1 MMKKAVLSVLCCF
14 DWTAVPGYGLMT
26 LMVYLSYG
34 VPWLRALASHGK
46 TRGSI
51 PPPAVGGP
59 QQKKTATTTTIL
71 RSFLDGELFW
81 IRKKRFAQF
90 YFVGIAWLTL
100 FVWIAQD
107 HGPQQQGV
115 IFALRPS
122 TALLYLHLVRR
133 LYECLHV
140 HQWRESSRMHV
151 AGYAVGL
158 IHYLWLPTVFVTIPS
173 CRDYTWSLSSM
184 YFGAQTIL
192 PPWFFDNGGD
202 DALQTSESQH
212 TLWRRL
218 PAILFC
224 ISAQWQQHRH
234 HVYLAELRPPQS
246 QQQRVEPSKKK
257 KTESSPSYTLPSK
270 GWFTVITC
278 PHYLAE
284 ILIYTAFA
292 LVLAQEGKV
301 GSRHWVVLAWVASNL
316 TLSAIMNHSWYKTNL
331 PSTVTVGKTAIV
343 PFLI

>member
-1 MMKKAVLSVLCCF
+1 
-14 DWTAVPGYGLMT
+14 MT

-34 VPWLRALASHGK
+34 VPLLRALASHGK
-46 TRGSI
+46 TRGSSI
-51 PPPAVGGP
+51 PPPAAAAVGSR
-59 QQKKTATTTTIL
+59 QQQMKTATTTTTIL

-81 IRKKRFAQF
+81 IRKKRFSQF

-100 FVWIAQD
+100 FVWFATD
-107 HGPQQQGV
+107 GPQQHSAM
-115 IFALRPS
+115 ALRPS

-133 LYECLHV
+133 LYECLYV

-158 IHYLWLPTVFVTIPS
+158 IHYLWLPTVFITLPR
-173 CRDYTWSLSSM
+173 CRHYTWSSSSSM
-184 YFGAQTIL
+184 FLGAPAIL
-192 PPWFFDNGGD
+192 LPWLFDHGGD
-202 DALQTSESQH
+202 DALQTSASQH
-212 TLWRRL
+212 SLWRRL

-234 HVYLAELRPPQS
+234 HVYLAELRPQP
-246 QQQRVEPSKKK
+246 QQQRVEPTMKK
-257 KTESSPSYTLPSK
+257 KTKSSSSYTLPSK

-292 LVLAQEGKV
+292 LVLAQEGKA
-301 GSRHWVVLAWVASNL
+301 GYRHWVVLAWVASNL

-331 PSTVTVGKTAIV
+331 PSTATVGKTAIV